1 MSDSKINQNGGI
13 FLKTGT
19 TPEDLKIYELYLGRW
34 GKEADLIWRRFQI
47 FWGGLSVIL
56 LAMAFLLTSSFHGQD
71 GQSFSFGFSSFD
83 TWKLVLDIC
92 LLGLISS
99 VFWVLVS
106 INSNRR
112 QKVIGNAIKDIEN
125 DIFVYPEQK
134 GIGYRI
140 AEKQPGFNGLDI
152 AHISIYL
159 SCLYGVIFI
168 VLSII
173 CYRWIY

>member
-71 GQSFSFGFSSFD
+71 GQSFSFGFNTNLRHWFFGLADRSQPPFLS
-83 TWKLVLDIC
+83 LV
-92 LLGLISS
+92 
-99 VFWVLVS
+99 W
-106 INSNRR
+106 
-112 QKVIGNAIKDIEN
+112 
-125 DIFVYPEQK
+125 
-134 GIGYRI
+134 
-140 AEKQPGFNGLDI
+140 QPRLPLPPSGS
-152 AHISIYL
+152 AST
-159 SCLYGVIFI
+159 
-168 VLSII
+168 
-173 CYRWIY
+173 